1 MDKHLVVS
9 LCNHTD
15 QTMTHHGVSIAPQH
29 GPAALSDASGTPITC
44 FRKKDELA
52 DPEIVG
58 RNASGW
64 SAGG

>member
-1 MDKHLVVS
+1 MNKCLAVS
-9 LCNHTD
+9 LCNYTD
-15 QTMTHHGVSIAPQH
+15 QTTTHQDVSIVPQH
-29 GPAALSDASGTPITC
+29 GPAALSDASGTPTTC
-44 FRKKDELA
+44 SRKKDELA

>member
-1 MDKHLVVS
+1 MTMQSVTS
-9 LCNHTD
+9 LCEYID
-15 QTMTHHGVSIAPQH
+15 QAVPSQVVGIAPQH
-29 GPAALSDASGTPITC
+29 GLAALSDASGTPTPC
-44 FRKKDELA
+44 SRKDDELT